1 MPKYRSH
8 PKGVPGFTLIELMVT
23 VVVAAI
29 LLVVATPSFVD
40 FIDRYRLRGVTDDVV
55 NFVNNAR
62 AESVKQGRDV
72 NVAFAG
78 TTSAWCIGAKAAS
91 EPTNPGDA
99 LSAAGECDC
108 SDDATECAVG
118 GEQRV
123 FGTDSDNGVVLSAIP
138 AAFIFDNRLGTVN
151 PLGTTTVTLTS
162 PRKRFDLQLT
172 VTALGQAGLCVP
184 NGKRAITGVPSC

>member
-1 MPKYRSH
+1 MPKYQSH
-8 PKGVPGFTLIELMVT
+8 PKGVPGFTMIELMVT

-29 LLVVATPSFVD
+29 LLALATPSFAD

-55 NFVNNAR
+55 TFVNNAR

-78 TTSAWCIGAKAAS
+78 TTSAWCIGANAAA
-91 EPTNPGDA
+91 EPTNAGDVIP
-99 LSAAGECDC
+99 AAAECDC
-108 SDDATECAVG
+108 STDATACKVG

-123 FGTDSDNGVVLSAIP
+123 FGSDSDNGVVLSAVP
-138 AAFIFDNRLGTVN
+138 ADFTFDNRLGTVN
-151 PLGTTTVTLTS
+151 PLGATTVTLTS

-172 VTALGQAGLCVP
+172 VTALGQASLCVP
-184 NGKRAITGVPSC
+184 SGKRAITGVPSC

>member
-1 MPKYRSH
+1 MPKYQSH

-29 LLVVATPSFVD
+29 LLALATPSFAD

-72 NVAFAG
+72 NVAFKG
-78 TTSAWCIGAKAAS
+78 TTSVWCIGANAAA
-91 EPTNPGDA
+91 EPTNAGDA
-99 LSAAGECDC
+99 IPAAAACDC
-108 SDDATECAVG
+108 STDATSCKVG

-123 FGTDSDNGVVLSAIP
+123 FGTDSDNGVVLSAVP
-138 AAFIFDNRLGTVN
+138 ADFTFDNRLGTVS

-172 VTALGQAGLCVP
+172 VTALGQASLCVP
-184 NGKRAITGVPSC
+184 SGKRAITGVPSC